1 MTSFSIF
8 ESFLFFSLA
17 TTFVLILL
25 LFYHFKGRLS
35 SIEKKCDTL
44 FEISQNLAA
53 QIQNNSISSSKLVDI
68 HTDNDI
74 VNVKKF
80 EEINNLI
87 NEDDIEEI
95 EIDDDEYENESN
107 ESENGIKDENEEVS
121 DDEDSYDGDD
131 SDTESDKEAFEETPN
146 IEKIDIPTVNNDE
159 IYKKM
164 PVAELRQL
172 VITKGLSTQPSKLK
186 KNELLDLLNNN

>member
-25 LFYHFKGRLS
+25 LFYHFKSRLS

-53 QIQNNSISSSKLVDI
+53 QITNNASNIIPSIPPSKMVDVDI
-68 HTDNDI
+68 DNEFLK
-74 VNVKKF
+74 VKKF
-80 EEINNLI
+80 EEFDSENVEQES
-87 NEDDIEEI
+87 EDEYEEVEVTDDEAEEQEQEEEEDEEESDEEQIEEI
-95 EIDDDEYENESN
+95 KEIEEID
-107 ESENGIKDENEEVS
+107 
-121 DDEDSYDGDD
+121 
-131 SDTESDKEAFEETPN
+131 T
-146 IEKIDIPTVNNDE
+146 IEKIDVPTISNEEV
-159 IYKKM
+159 YKKM
-164 PVAELRQL
+164 SVGELKQL

-186 KNELLDLLNNN
+186 KAELLDLLKNN

>member
-53 QIQNNSISSSKLVDI
+53 QIQNNSISSSKIVDI

-74 VNVKKF
+74 INVKKF
-80 EEINNLI
+80 EQINNLM
-87 NEDDIEEI
+87 NENIEEI
-95 EIDDDEYENESN
+95 EINEDEYESEEECNDSEEEHE
-107 ESENGIKDENEEVS
+107 ESEGDEEN
-121 DDEDSYDGDD
+121 SYDGDD
-131 SDTESDKEAFEETPN
+131 SDIESEKGTFIETSN
-146 IEKIDIPTVNNDE
+146 IEKIDIPTVNNDDV
-159 IYKKM
+159 YKKM

-172 VITKGLSTQPSKLK
+172 VITKGLSTQPAKMK

>member
-25 LFYHFKGRLS
+25 LFYHFKSRLS

-53 QIQNNSISSSKLVDI
+53 QITNNASNIIPSIPPSKMVDVDI
-68 HTDNDI
+68 DNEFLK
-74 VNVKKF
+74 VKKF
-80 EEINNLI
+80 EEFDSENVEQES
-87 NEDDIEEI
+87 EDEYEEVEVTDDEAEEGEQEEEEEDEEESDEEQIEEI
-95 EIDDDEYENESN
+95 EEID
-107 ESENGIKDENEEVS
+107 
-121 DDEDSYDGDD
+121 
-131 SDTESDKEAFEETPN
+131 T
-146 IEKIDIPTVNNDE
+146 IEKIDVPTISNEEV
-159 IYKKM
+159 YKKM
-164 PVAELRQL
+164 SVGELKQL

-186 KNELLDLLNNN
+186 KAELLDLLKNN

>member
-8 ESFLFFSLA
+8 ESFLFLSLA

-25 LFYHFKGRLS
+25 LFYHFKGRLF

-80 EEINNLI
+80 EQINNLM
-87 NEDDIEEI
+87 NENIEEI
-95 EIDDDEYENESN
+95 EIDEDEYESEEECNDSEEEVEE
-107 ESENGIKDENEEVS
+107 ESE
-121 DDEDSYDGDD
+121 DDEENSYDGDD
-131 SDTESDKEAFEETPN
+131 SNTESEKGTFIETPN
-146 IEKIDIPTVNNDE
+146 IEKIDIPTVVSYDV
-159 IYKKM
+159 YKKM

-172 VITKGLSTQPSKLK
+172 VITKGLSTQPAKLK
-186 KNELLDLLNNN
+186 KGELLDLLNNN

>member
-87 NEDDIEEI
+87 NEDEIEEV
-95 EIDDDEYENESN
+95 EIDEEEDEE
-107 ESENGIKDENEEVS
+107 EEV
-121 DDEDSYDGDD
+121 EEEEEEENSYDGDD
-131 SDTESDKEAFEETPN
+131 SDIETDKEAFEETPN
-146 IEKIDIPTVNNDE
+146 IEKIDIPTVNSDE

-164 PVAELRQL
+164 PVSELRQL
-172 VITKGLSTQPSKLK
+172 VITKGLSTQSAKMK
-186 KNELLDLLNNN
+186 KSELLDLLNNN

>member
-17 TTFVLILL
+17 TTFVLILM
-25 LFYHFKGRLS
+25 LFYHFKGRLY

-80 EEINNLI
+80 EINNLM
-87 NEDDIEEI
+87 NENIEEV
-95 EIDDDEYENESN
+95 EIDEDEYESQEECNKSEEE
-107 ESENGIKDENEEVS
+107 ESEIES
-121 DDEDSYDGDD
+121 DDENSYDGDD
-131 SDTESDKEAFEETPN
+131 SNTDSEKETFEETLN
-146 IEKIDIPTVNNDE
+146 IEKIDIPTVVSDD

-164 PVAELRQL
+164 HVAELRQL
-172 VITKGLSTQPSKLK
+172 VITKGLSTQPAKLK
-186 KNELLDLLNNN
+186 KSELLDLLNNN

>member
-25 LFYHFKGRLS
+25 LFYHFKSRLS

-53 QIQNNSISSSKLVDI
+53 QITNNVSNVTPSIPPSKMVDVDI
-68 HTDNDI
+68 DNEFLK
-74 VNVKKF
+74 VKKF
-80 EEINNLI
+80 EEFDTENVEEES
-87 NEDDIEEI
+87 EDEYEEVEVTDDEAEEGEQEEEEEEESDEGQIEEI
-95 EIDDDEYENESN
+95 EEID
-107 ESENGIKDENEEVS
+107 
-121 DDEDSYDGDD
+121 
-131 SDTESDKEAFEETPN
+131 T
-146 IEKIDIPTVNNDE
+146 IEKIDIPTISSE
-159 IYKKM
+159 ELYKKM
-164 PVAELRQL
+164 SVGELKQL

-186 KNELLDLLNNN
+186 KAELLDLLKNN

>member
-25 LFYHFKGRLS
+25 LFYHFKSRLS

-53 QIQNNSISSSKLVDI
+53 QITNNASNIIPSIPPSKMVDVDI
-68 HTDNDI
+68 DNEFLK
-74 VNVKKF
+74 VKKF
-80 EEINNLI
+80 EEFDSENVEQES
-87 NEDDIEEI
+87 EDEYEEVEVTDDEAEEQEQEEEEDEEESDEEQIEEI
-95 EIDDDEYENESN
+95 
-107 ESENGIKDENEEVS
+107 
-121 DDEDSYDGDD
+121 
-131 SDTESDKEAFEETPN
+131 DT
-146 IEKIDIPTVNNDE
+146 IEKIDVPTISNEEV
-159 IYKKM
+159 YKKM
-164 PVAELRQL
+164 SVGELKQL

-186 KNELLDLLNNN
+186 KAELLDLLKNN

>member
-25 LFYHFKGRLS
+25 LFYHFKSRLS

-53 QIQNNSISSSKLVDI
+53 QITNNVSNVTPSISPSKMVDVDI
-68 HTDNDI
+68 DNEFLK
-74 VNVKKF
+74 VKKF
-80 EEINNLI
+80 EEFDTENV
-87 NEDDIEEI
+87 EE
-95 EIDDDEYENESN
+95 ESEDEYE
-107 ESENGIKDENEEVS
+107 EVEVTDDDA
-121 DDEDSYDGDD
+121 DDEVEEKEVEDEE
-131 SDTESDKEAFEETPN
+131 ESDEGQIEELEEIDT
-146 IEKIDIPTVNNDE
+146 IEKIDVPTISSE
-159 IYKKM
+159 ELYKKM
-164 PVAELRQL
+164 SVGELKQL

-186 KNELLDLLNNN
+186 KAELLDLLKNN